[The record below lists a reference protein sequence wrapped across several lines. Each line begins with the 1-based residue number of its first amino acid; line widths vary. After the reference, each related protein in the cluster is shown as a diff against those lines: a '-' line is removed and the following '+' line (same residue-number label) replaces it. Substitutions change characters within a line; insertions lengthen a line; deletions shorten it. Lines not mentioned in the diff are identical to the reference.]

1 LYVTNWVTNI
11 SQQKIG
17 IIGVDRFNR
26 SSQSIQIGAKP
37 LPFLTTCNLQLTTMP
52 KPRIAIPVP
61 TTTDLEYSRR
71 TWQQYATAVERS
83 GGEAVQV
90 PLGDPPAATARLI
103 ADCQGILLP
112 GCPAD
117 VNPQKYGQEPVEEC
131 APPDQARENV
141 DELLLQDAHN
151 MGKPIFTI
159 CFGTQMLNV
168 WRGGTVIQHLTCM
181 PVNHKAGRTV
191 AVAHTAAVAPDSLL
205 GQAAAAQQVPER
217 DGFLR
222 LPVNSSHHQ
231 AIGIPGDGLRV
242 TARSPEDGV
251 VEAIEGTPDGVGG
264 RFVVGVQWHPER
276 TFEESAASRA
286 LFARF
291 VAEAAAWVPRPA
303 STPAA

>member
-1 LYVTNWVTNI
+1 MFLVLLHYLHAKVCDSSNP
-11 SQQKIG
+11 SRPPKIG
-17 IIGVDRFNR
+17 IIGV
-26 SSQSIQIGAKP
+26 IGVKP
-37 LPFLTTCNLQLTTMP
+37 FFYAETPH
-52 KPRIAIPVP
+52 RHPVP
-61 TTTDLEYSRR
+61 TANDPEYNRR
-71 TWQQYATAVERS
+71 AWKQYATAVERS
-83 GGEAVQV
+83 GGEADQI
-90 PLGDPPAATARLI
+90 PAQPSAGGDRPAHRRLP
-103 ADCQGILLP
+103 GILLP
-112 GCPAD
+112 ARPPD
-117 VNPQKYGQEPVEEC
+117 VNPQKYGQQPVEEC
-131 APPDQARENV
+131 APADTARENV

-168 WRGGTVIQHLTCM
+168 WRGGTVIQDLIPM